1 MPTKPLKKII
11 SEEEF
16 LEIFQ
21 KQTTEILKIC
31 SYLKE
36 KSNKD
41 FLYTKRFYGTITT
54 QSRILEDFLDDYGAK
69 NNRTWIF
76 FRELIDSARYM
87 GFSCYMIQHIQNR
100 YTLYDL
106 KDPDNQLF
114 QEQTIMTQDFLNSA
128 IRNVFTSI
136 RNEAQ
141 TLGLKSQHE
150 PLKEENFLDIAS
162 NKMLPHNLDDGFS
175 LKEEENVVKIASDY
189 LNIMQDHEDFKIDRP
204 YSIEEIESLMPEY
217 ISEEKLRRFE
227 LRIHNLQSLYDT
239 YIKDTKIET
248 ENPALNSMRGCISIA
263 LHLAEIATALT
274 HFYERHESELRH
286 ETVRDKIESLIDKKT
301 IMNLIVN
308 YCLFHCYS
316 HLEKGNGFAKD
327 FLKSYVVIDAIRI
340 PIPIYMGF
348 HVRPATLVMKIVNH
362 YGSEVTMKI
371 DDERYDASSALD
383 LFRANEKISAK
394 KRQLILKEIQPYTS
408 STPVEPHEVAQI
420 ILRELNRLLK
430 EGKLISYEDIT
441 TEDITY
447 EGDQGSVKAQEIK
460 PLIAEQIKR
469 LMIAGKIDIRMDVL
483 VTFKGDQRA
492 LKDIEA
498 LAHANYGE
506 DEKGNNVELPPE
518 IAYLRR

>member
-1 MPTKPLKKII
+1 MPKPLKKII

-16 LEIFQ
+16 LEIFR
-21 KQTTEILKIC
+21 KQTCEILKIC

-36 KSNKD
+36 KSRED

-76 FRELIDSARYM
+76 FRELIASARYM
-87 GFSCYMIQHIQNR
+87 GFSGYMIQHIRNR

-106 KDPDNQLF
+106 KDPDNQMF
-114 QEQTIMTQDFLNSA
+114 QEKTILTQKFLNKS
-128 IRNVFTSI
+128 IINVFQSI
-136 RNEAQ
+136 GEESVK
-141 TLGLKSQHE
+141 LGLQPTHAT
-150 PLKEENFLDIAS
+150 LKEEDFLDVAS

-189 LNIMQDHEDFKIDRP
+189 LNIMQDHEDFKIDRS
-204 YSIEEIESLMPEY
+204 YSIDEIESLIPEY

-227 LRIHNLQSLYDT
+227 LRVHNLQSLYDT

-248 ENPALNSMRGCISIA
+248 NNPALNTMRGCISIA
-263 LHLAEIATALT
+263 LHLAEIATTLT

-286 ETVRDKIESLIDKKT
+286 EIVRDKIESLIDKKT
-301 IMNLIVN
+301 ILNLIVN

-316 HLEKGNGFAKD
+316 HLERGTDFAKE
-327 FLKSYVVIDAIRI
+327 FLKSYVVIDFIKI

-348 HVRPATLVMKIVNH
+348 HVRPATLVMKIVKH
-362 YGSEVTMKI
+362 YGSEVTMRI
-371 DDERYDASSALD
+371 DDELYDASSALD

-394 KRQLILKEIQPYTS
+394 KRQLILKEIQPYES
-408 STPVEPHEVAQI
+408 STVVEHKQVGQL
-420 ILRELNRLLK
+420 ILRELNRLSD

-441 TEDITY
+441 IDDITY
-447 EGDQGSVKAQEIK
+447 EGEEDRIKAQEIK
-460 PLIAEQIKR
+460 PLIADHIKR

-498 LAHANYGE
+498 LARANYGE
-506 DEKGNNVELPPE
+506 DEKGNNVELPSE
-518 IAYLRR
+518 IAYLRK

>member
-1 MPTKPLKKII
+1 MPKPLKEII

-16 LEIFQ
+16 LKIFQ
-21 KQTTEILKIC
+21 KQTGEILKIC

-36 KSNKD
+36 KSSKD
-41 FLYTKRFYGTITT
+41 FLYTKRFYGNITT

-76 FRELIDSARYM
+76 FRELIASARYM
-87 GFSCYMIQHIQNR
+87 GFSGYMIQHIRNR

-106 KDPDNQLF
+106 KDPDNQMF
-114 QEQTIMTQDFLNSA
+114 QEKTIMTQDFLNSA
-128 IRNVFTSI
+128 IKNLFTTI
-136 RNEAQ
+136 LQEAQ
-141 TLGLKSQHE
+141 ILGLQTGHE
-150 PLKEENFLDIAS
+150 SLKEEDLLDIAS

-204 YSIEEIESLMPEY
+204 YSIDEIESLIPEY

-248 ENPALNSMRGCISIA
+248 ENPTLNSMRGCISIA
-263 LHLAEIATALT
+263 LHRAEIATVLT

-286 ETVRDKIESLIDKKT
+286 EAVRDKIESLIDKKT
-301 IMNLIVN
+301 ILNLIVN
-308 YCLFHCYS
+308 YCLFHCYA
-316 HLEKGNGFAKD
+316 HLEKGNSFAKD
-327 FLKSYVVIDAIRI
+327 FLKSYVVIDSIRI

-348 HVRPATLVMKIVNH
+348 HVRPATLVMKIVKH
-362 YGSEVTMKI
+362 YGSGVTMEI
-371 DDERYDASSALD
+371 DDELYDASSALD
-383 LFRANEKISAK
+383 LFRANEKISAQ
-394 KRQLILKEIQPYTS
+394 KRQLILKEIQPYES
-408 STPVEPHEVAQI
+408 STPVDPELVKKL
-420 ILRELNRLLK
+420 ILRGLNRLLK

-441 TEDITY
+441 AEDITY
-447 EGDQGSVKAQEIK
+447 QGEQGKVKPQEIK

-469 LMIAGKIDIRMDVL
+469 LMIAGKIDIRTDVL

-498 LAHANYGE
+498 LARANYGE
-506 DEKGNNVELPPE
+506 DERGNNVELPPE
-518 IAYLRR
+518 IAYLRK